1 MLTDP
6 QSGSVAADER
16 TTNGLRLAALV
27 TGLIYLGWRLVFT
40 FSGANPVMFF
50 LLVAAEAFGML
61 RLWMEV
67 SLIGDPRPAE
77 RKPKICDAPNADVVV
92 IVTDEPTSDV
102 RAAVLS
108 AQLTRG
114 SGKLII
120 ADRDNRPEVAE
131 LARRLEVERVIGSL
145 DGDLGELI
153 DIALSRCPSLYTLL
167 MPADFVVLPDVLE
180 ATSGAFD
187 DPDVGVVLCRIENT
201 NAANAVDFGGYGEH
215 HLRDTLMLGKAH
227 DRGVLPWWSDMAVV
241 RKAAIE
247 AIGGMAHAGPG
258 VTMST
263 GLRLQAHGWRVTDV
277 PVVVARRL
285 APWSDDH
292 HLHRWARDL
301 YEHLAVLVDSDAPR
315 KNEHSTRLSRRGY
328 RSAGIQVGRS
338 IQRIVLVG
346 ILFTTMFT
354 SSLPLVANPIV
365 LIVLWGA
372 WMGSSV
378 ALRYDATRPVGFT
391 AWIIN
396 DLLLLTTNVAVAW
409 RALSGRP
416 LQSRLTEPA
425 PGRQARRIFLMVLQV
440 GLSGAL
446 LAFSTGTLRTPH
458 GDFATLVMFGMS
470 VWLIVMVS
478 QANMVPGLR
487 QIRQDFRT
495 FESLEVLASKSRMGV
510 IGVSP
515 FGIDVVSAA
524 SLEVGTRIRLAFGLP
539 QTDGELA
546 RIEVSTR
553 VKRSSPEG
561 THHVSYLAFALLTD
575 DQTDRIIEYC
585 SVVAGMRALRDN
597 PAVAAEG
604 MTIANV
610 AHD

>member
-6 QSGSVAADER
+6 QSGSVAADAR
-16 TTNGLRLAALV
+16 TANHLRLTAPV
-27 TGLIYLGWRLVFT
+27 TGLIYLGWPLVYT

-61 RLWMEV
+61 RLWMEA
-67 SLIGDPRPAE
+67 SLIGDPRPVE
-77 RKPKICDAPNADVVV
+77 RKPKICEAPNADVVV
-92 IVTDEPTSDV
+92 IVTDEPASEV

-131 LARRLEVERVIGSL
+131 LALRLEVERVIGSL

-167 MPADFVVLPDVLE
+167 MPADLAVLPDVLE
-180 ATSGAFD
+180 PTSGAFD
-187 DPDVGVVLCRIENT
+187 EPDVGVVLCRIENT

-215 HLRDTLMLGKAH
+215 QLRDSLMLGKAH

-247 AIGGMAHAGPG
+247 AIGGMAHAGSA

-263 GLRLQAHGWRVTDV
+263 GLRLQADGWRVADV

-315 KNEHSTRLSRRGY
+315 KNEHSTRLSRSGY
-328 RSAGIQVGRS
+328 RAAGIQVGRS

-378 ALRYDATRPVGFT
+378 ALRHDATRSVGFT

-396 DLLLLTTNVAVAW
+396 DLLLLTTSVAVAW

-487 QIRQDFRT
+487 QVRQNFRT
-495 FESLEVLASKSRMGV
+495 FEALEVLASKSRMSV

-515 FGIDVVSAA
+515 FGIGVVSEA

-539 QTDGELA
+539 QADGELA
-546 RIEVSTR
+546 RIEVATR

-561 THHVSYLAFALLTD
+561 THHVAYLAFALLTD
-575 DQTDRIIEYC
+575 DQMDRVIEYC
-585 SVVAGMRALRDN
+585 SVVSAMRALRAN
-597 PAVAAEG
+597 PGVAAEG
-604 MTIANV
+604 MTIADV
-610 AHD
+610 VHD

>member
-1 MLTDP
+1 MLT
-6 QSGSVAADER
+6 AR
-16 TTNGLRLAALV
+16 LRLMALV

-67 SLIGDPRPAE
+67 SLIGDPRPVE
-77 RKPKICDAPNADVVV
+77 RNPKICDAPNADVIV
-92 IVTDEPTSDV
+92 IVTDEPASEV

-114 SGKLII
+114 SGKLVI

-131 LARRLEVERVIGSL
+131 LALRLGVERVIGSL
-145 DGDLGELI
+145 DGDLGEVI

-167 MPADFVVLPDVLE
+167 MPADLAVLPDVLE

-201 NAANAVDFGGYGEH
+201 NAANAVDFGGYGELQ
-215 HLRDTLMLGKAH
+215 LRDSLMLGKAH

-241 RKAAIE
+241 RKSAIE
-247 AIGGMAHAGPG
+247 AIGGMAHGGSG
-258 VTMST
+258 VTMAT
-263 GLRLQAHGWRVTDV
+263 GLRLQADGWRVTDV

-285 APWSDDH
+285 ASWSDDR

-328 RSAGIQVGRS
+328 RAAGIQVGRS

-378 ALRYDATRPVGFT
+378 ALRYDATRSVGFT

-396 DLLLLTTNVAVAW
+396 DLLLLTTNVAVMW
-409 RALSGRP
+409 RVLSGRP
-416 LQSRLTEPA
+416 LQSQLTEPA

-478 QANMVPGLR
+478 QANMAPGLR
-487 QIRQDFRT
+487 QVRQNFRT
-495 FESLEVLASKSRMGV
+495 FETLEVLASKSRMGV
-510 IGVSP
+510 IDVSP
-515 FGIDVVSAA
+515 FGIGVVSAA
-524 SLEVGTRIRLAFGLP
+524 SLEVGTPIRLAFGLP
-539 QTDGELA
+539 QADGELA

-553 VKRSSPEG
+553 VKRSSPAG
-561 THHVSYLAFALLTD
+561 THHVAYLAFALLTD
-575 DQTDRIIEYC
+575 DQTDRVIEYC
-585 SVVAGMRALRDN
+585 SVVSAMRTLRDN
-597 PAVAAEG
+597 PGVAAER
-604 MTIANV
+604 MTIADLV
-610 AHD
+610 HD